1 MHMRYSWK
9 RMKTLWVP
17 GYTNTVLCTAF
28 PDSNWIGWSFWLSDY
43 LGANRLQH
51 GSFPALLNE
60 RTLTFQA
67 VSSIQSS
74 SRQSTECNVCR
85 DVTSCIVVLWTS
97 RCCMYL
103 KIMSC
108 VSDWSASQI
117 SAEVLALQVL
127 LHEATERC
135 SDNLEDPMYFICAL
149 NAY

>member
-1 MHMRYSWK
+1 
-9 RMKTLWVP
+9 
-17 GYTNTVLCTAF
+17 
-28 PDSNWIGWSFWLSDY
+28 
-43 LGANRLQH
+43 
-51 GSFPALLNE
+51 
-60 RTLTFQA
+60 
-67 VSSIQSS
+67 
-74 SRQSTECNVCR
+74 
-85 DVTSCIVVLWTS
+85 
-97 RCCMYL
+97 MYL